1 MSCCSCCGK
10 TGACCLDGVCTEETC
25 QDCLDAGGTFQGVD
39 TECVGEDECPCDP
52 PADPSLCQKCVDG
65 EVVGYCPEDKPNCC
79 DGVCQAECDL
89 GACCAD
95 DGTCSQTTEEGCDG
109 TWQGVDTLCD
119 DYDCESG
126 CCETITLFGCLV
138 AQCVRG
144 YNADTCVTECDPTAD
159 AVGPTTDCDGGT
171 PTQVTVTGAGYINVN
186 TGVPADDAAIEA
198 AINDS
203 YVIDLNCAAS
213 GSEQFDLGDFFVIVS
228 VGLSNSRS
236 ASISVYRE
244 SPLAQVASMTLQ
256 GGAETPT
263 STTCGHSLYP
273 CSDFSGTVTSFGGS
287 GDGSAATIDVQG
299 M

>member
-1 MSCCSCCGK
+1 
-10 TGACCLDGVCTEETC
+10 V
-25 QDCLDAGGTFQGVD
+25 FQGVD
-39 TECVGEDECPCDP
+39 TVCVGEDGCPCDP

-79 DGVCQAECDL
+79 DGVCQEEECDL

-109 TWQGVDTLCD
+109 TWQGLDTICD

-126 CCETITLFGCLV
+126 CCETITVSGCLV

-159 AVGPTTDCDGGT
+159 AVVGPTTDCDGGT

-203 YVIDLNCAAS
+203 YVIDIGCTS
-213 GSEQFDLGDFFVIVS
+213 FGYERFDVGDFLVDVTAS
-228 VGLSNSRS
+228 LSSTRE
-236 ASISVYRE
+236 ATLVVYRE
-244 SPLAQVASMTLQ
+244 SPFTLVASTRLL
-256 GGAETPT
+256 GAAETAT
-263 STTCGHSLYP
+263 ISACGQGIYP
-273 CSDFSGTVTSFGGS
+273 CSDFSGTVTSWGGL

>member
-1 MSCCSCCGK
+1 
-10 TGACCLDGVCTEETC
+10 
-25 QDCLDAGGTFQGVD
+25 
-39 TECVGEDECPCDP
+39 
-52 PADPSLCQKCVDG
+52 
-65 EVVGYCPEDKPNCC
+65 
-79 DGVCQAECDL
+79 
-89 GACCAD
+89 
-95 DGTCSQTTEEGCDG
+95 
-109 TWQGVDTLCD
+109 
-119 DYDCESG
+119 
-126 CCETITLFGCLV
+126 
-138 AQCVRG
+138 
-144 YNADTCVTECDPTAD
+144 
-159 AVGPTTDCDGGT
+159 VGPTTDCDGGT